1 MLSLSV
7 IPTEFRICWVSLN
20 FWFVYV
26 QNKSDNN
33 SSSNNN
39 NNNNNNNNDNNNN
52 NNNLQVHLCQFLKQE
67 KHKARLCSD
76 DGYIKQKLGLI

>member
-1 MLSLSV
+1 MGSGKLFLLSLSA
-7 IPTEFRICWVSLN
+7 IPTEFRICWVGLN

-39 NNNNNNNNDNNNN
+39 NNNNNND
-52 NNNLQVHLCQFLKQE
+52 NLQVHLCQFLKQE